1 MGRLIPQP
9 LGKRLP
15 SDAPSARCPPQD
27 KPVNPT
33 DNIKNDG
40 DAFWDLD
47 VDENVLQDVEREVS
61 SQGS

>member
-1 MGRLIPQP
+1 MGLIPQP
-9 LGKRLP
+9 VRKRLP
-15 SDAPSARCPPQD
+15 SNALSAHCPPQD
-27 KPVNPT
+27 KPATPT

-61 SQGS
+61 NRGN